1 MIPSPTISPAGQV
14 APRPPFQLLA
24 CVFCFV
30 AGLVLASFAIGRC
43 LPFPDV
49 PGIRQKLAW
58 LGKHGDDFDVVFI
71 GSSRVEQQI
80 IPEEFDRT
88 AASLGHPVRSFNAG
102 MAAMVPPE
110 DSYVLEQ
117 ILQRPH
123 RRLRW
128 VFLEIMPLGGQFDAA
143 LAGTGRMDY
152 WHDIRRM
159 ELLTQR
165 AIEDVSRTWER
176 PKTAQ
181 SRYEEL
187 SHIAQGWS
195 GHLQSFV
202 TRGTNLGR
210 GSVLLTSHFRHGKKT
225 THYDDAGPRHDG
237 WVPAKPLFMSGKL
250 LDDYERQF
258 AALSGNPSRH
268 TADPLSEDALRSNIE
283 LLRRHGIETILFLP
297 PTLANSQFFPTGS
310 LRGVPVFD
318 FSDIDRYPELY
329 ATGNHK
335 DGVHLNLAGAEIFS
349 RELASLFAGQTKAVS
364 R

>member
-1 MIPSPTISPAGQV
+1 MIKS
-14 APRPPFQLLA
+14 LA
-24 CVFCFV
+24 CVFYFFS
-30 AGLVLASFAIGRC
+30 GLALASLAIGRC

-49 PGIRQKLAW
+49 PGICQKLNW
-58 LGKHGDDFDVVFI
+58 LAKHGDDFDVVFI

-88 AASLGHPVRSFNAG
+88 AAALGHPVRSFNAG

-123 RRLRW
+123 RRLHW

-152 WHDIRRM
+152 WHDLRRM
-159 ELLTQR
+159 QLLTGR
-165 AIEDVSRTWER
+165 ALEDVSREWER
-176 PKTAQ
+176 AKSAGA
-181 SRYEEL
+181 RFEEL
-187 SHIAQGWS
+187 SRIAQGWGS
-195 GHLQSFV
+195 HARSFF

-210 GSVLLTSHFRHGKKT
+210 GVVLLSSHFHRGKKT
-225 THYDDAGPRHDG
+225 THYDEGGPRHDG
-237 WVPAKPLFMSGKL
+237 WVPTKPMFMSGKL
-250 LDDYERQF
+250 LADYEHQF
-258 AALSGNPSRH
+258 SELSGNPSRH
-268 TADPLSEDALRSNIE
+268 TGDPVSEGALRSDIA
-283 LLRRHGIETILFLP
+283 LLRRQGIETVLFLP

-310 LRGVPVFD
+310 LGDVPIFD

-329 ATGNHK
+329 ATKNHK

-349 RELASLFAGQTKAVS
+349 RELASLFVGQTKAAS
-364 R
+364 K

>member
-1 MIPSPTISPAGQV
+1 MTQPQTIPPTRI
-14 APRPPFQLLA
+14 APRLFFQPLA
-24 CVFCFV
+24 CVFCFF
-30 AGLVLASFAIGRC
+30 AGLMLASLVIGRC

-49 PGIRQKLAW
+49 PGIRQKLDW
-58 LGKHGDDFDVVFI
+58 LSKHGDDFDVVFI

-110 DSYVLEQ
+110 DSYVLDE
-117 ILQRPH
+117 ILRRPH

-152 WHDIRRM
+152 WHDLRRM
-159 ELLTQR
+159 QLLTQR
-165 AIEDVSRTWER
+165 AIEDVARACGRAKSAKSRC
-176 PKTAQ
+176 
-181 SRYEEL
+181 EEFD
-187 SHIAQGWS
+187 HIALGWCR
-195 GHLQSFV
+195 HLQSFV

-210 GSVLLTSHFRHGKKT
+210 GAVLLASHLRRGKKT
-225 THYDDAGPRHDG
+225 THYDDGGPRHDG
-237 WVPAKPLFMSGKL
+237 WVPTKPMFMSGKL
-250 LDDYERQF
+250 LDDYEHQF

-268 TADPLSEDALRSNIE
+268 TGDPVSEEALRSNIE
-283 LLRRHGIETILFLP
+283 LLRRHGIETVLFLP
-297 PTLANSQFFPTGS
+297 PTLANSEFFPTGA
-310 LRGVPVFD
+310 LGGVPVFD

-349 RELASLFAGQTKAVS
+349 HELASFFAGQTQAISK
-364 R
+364 